1 LPESLSTEQLLTLYR
16 IAIEEYRFQ
25 VKLNWDRTAYYFTLN
40 SGIIAVAT
48 GLLKVGS
55 SPVVNLLVALVFFIG
70 LCASLIAIKNVHT
83 GHEYYRRT
91 LVKKTLFEDQLGLTK
106 PSQEYPARPTLAVG
120 TTVGQ
125 NDHLRI
131 LHDTEKW
138 LKRPLRSSITAWIV
152 RILILFC
159 VFNALGIAGS
169 LRLSRHPA
177 TAPAV
182 APSVRILPV

>member
-1 LPESLSTEQLLTLYR
+1 VPESLSTEQLLTLYK

-48 GLLKVGS
+48 GLLKVAGS
-55 SPVVNLLVALVFFIG
+55 PIVNLLVAFVFFIG
-70 LCASLIAIKNVHT
+70 LCTSLIAIKNVRT

-91 LVKKTLFEDQLGLTK
+91 VVKKTLLEEQLGLTK
-106 PSQEYPARPTLAVG
+106 PSEEYPAKHTLAIG

-125 NDHLRI
+125 TDHLRI
-131 LHDTEKW
+131 LHDTENW
-138 LKRPLRSSITAWIV
+138 VKRPLRGSITSWIV

-159 VFNALGIAGS
+159 VFNALGIGGS
-169 LRLSRHPA
+169 LLLVRYSA
-177 TAPAV
+177 APQ
-182 APSVRILPV
+182 PSPSIRIVPV